1 MKEQQQGHRQ
11 DRPAIDPR
19 WLFRPSSIAII
30 GASTDPMRI
39 GGRPIDYMRRAS
51 YPGKLFPV
59 NPKHSEVQG
68 YTCYSSILNIP
79 SSVDLAVIALPARSV
94 PCAVS
99 ECLQKEV
106 KAMIIY
112 SSGFAESDA
121 AGKAIQEKIRKQC
134 EEAGILLLGPNCLGV
149 MDVRAGV
156 MLTFSTILENSWPKQ
171 GTISVISQS
180 GAVGAY
186 SAAMVMERGLGLATW
201 VSTGNE
207 ACIDIARCIEW
218 LAEEQ
223 ETSLIMA
230 YMEGCTDTV
239 RLRHALSVA
248 ASYGKPVIM
257 LKSGLT
263 EVGKRAVAAHTGT
276 DPGENYLYEDIFR
289 STGTLQACS
298 IEEQVDL
305 VYACANGVFPRGRNL
320 CIITISGG
328 VGILLADAAHA
339 AGLEL
344 PPTHESNRLAIK
356 KLVPFSTPANPI
368 DVTAQVLNDIS
379 ILNQIL
385 EIQASDTSYDT
396 LIIFIQQLGKTDQ
409 HFQEFCSTMLEEK
422 KKHPEKL
429 FVLCG
434 GFSAH
439 NRSKM
444 EIAGFLVFEEP
455 QRAIRAIA
463 GLVQFGE
470 AVGMPRQAITAGRS
484 SSQGQSVP

>member
-1 MKEQQQGHRQ
+1 MNKQQQDHRQ
-11 DRPAIDPR
+11 VERAIDPR
-19 WLFRPSSIAII
+19 WLFCPSSIAII
-30 GASTDPMRI
+30 GASADPMRI
-39 GGRPIDYMRRAS
+39 GGRPIDYMRRAN

-59 NPKHSEVQG
+59 NPKYSEIQG

-79 SSVDLAVIALPARSV
+79 SSVDLAVIALPAKSV

-121 AGKAIQEKIRKQC
+121 AGKAIQVKIRKQC

-156 MLTFSTILENSWPKQ
+156 MLTFSTILENIWPKQ
-171 GTISVISQS
+171 GTVSVISQS

-207 ACIDIARCIEW
+207 ACIDVARCIEW

-223 ETSLIMA
+223 TTSLIMA
-230 YMEGCTDTV
+230 YMEGCTDTA

-248 ASYGKPVIM
+248 ARNGKPVIM

-276 DPGENYLYEDIFR
+276 DPGENYLYDDIFR
-289 STGTLQACS
+289 STGTLRVSS

-328 VGILLADAAHA
+328 VGILLADAAHS

-344 PPTHESNRLAIK
+344 PPNKESNWHAIK
-356 KLVPFSTPANPI
+356 KLVPFSIPANPV

-385 EIQASDTSYDT
+385 EIQASDPSYDT

-422 KKHPEKL
+422 KKYPEKL

-444 EIAGFLVFEEP
+444 ETAGFLVFEEP
-455 QRAIRAIA
+455 QRAITAIA
-463 GLVQFGE
+463 GLVQFSQT
-470 AVGMPRQAITAGRS
+470 VVISRQAIAAGPS
-484 SSQGQSVP
+484 SNRGQSSP